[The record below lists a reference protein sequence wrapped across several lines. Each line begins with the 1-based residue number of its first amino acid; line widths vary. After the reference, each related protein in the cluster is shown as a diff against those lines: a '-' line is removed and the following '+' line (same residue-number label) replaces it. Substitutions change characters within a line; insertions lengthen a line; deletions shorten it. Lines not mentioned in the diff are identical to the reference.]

1 MHNYQRQFIE
11 FALENK
17 ALLFGEFTLNSGR
30 ISPYFFNAG
39 CFNTGSVLAKLGQ
52 FYAAAIKQANIEYDI
67 VFGPAYKGI
76 PLATTTVVAL
86 AEQYQINKPYCF
98 NRKEPKDHGEGGLMV
113 GAPLQGRALIID
125 DVISRGITM
134 RKTVDMIRA
143 HQAQVAGV
151 VILIDRQERGE
162 NQLSAVEEVKQDL
175 NIPVIS
181 VVTLTDVMEYLSE
194 QGQQEKL
201 ELMKGYRATYG
212 VAAE

>member
-1 MHNYQRQFIE
+1 MHNYQREFIE

-17 ALLFGEFTLNSGR
+17 ALLFGEFKLNSGR

-76 PLATTTVVAL
+76 PLATTTVIAL

-113 GAPLQGRALIID
+113 GSPLQGRALIID

-143 HQAQVAGV
+143 HHAQVAGV

-162 NQLSAVEEVKQDL
+162 NRLSAVEEVKQDL

-181 VVTLTDVMEYLSE
+181 VVTLTDVMEYLRE

-212 VAAE
+212 VVVE